1 MNKFNYKNLCPFKWF
16 VLQNFPFIE
25 ADFDAITNWQL
36 FCKLGEEMNKIIEK
50 VNQAGEQTENL
61 TNAFIELQ
69 NYVNDYF
76 ENLDVQEEINN
87 KLDEM
92 AEGGTLAEII
102 NQDIFNELN
111 TKVDNLYNNRSILLS
126 DSYFDWSPDETIEL
140 NNRYWKK
147 FFDMMNITDYYAYN
161 KGGIGFYQKVDNEN
175 FLSILQNHYNDIQE
189 KDTIKNIFVFGGY
202 NDAFD
207 DNTTIQNINDAI
219 NDFVA
224 YCKTNYPNAKV
235 YIGEIGYD
243 TNLNWDGTTRR
254 NKINNKVIPAY
265 CNTTYNS
272 NNPHI
277 YLPNLNYCLHNKDYM
292 STDGIHPNT
301 AGHNALAN
309 GIYSAFNK
317 GFECLPINEEYP
329 TITPINYAT
338 GSVQLYVKN
347 TPPTKVIRI
356 NNFVLN
362 WDNSH
367 LQTFSENLG
376 IEVAST
382 SESKTILPVYDV
394 DFCTFGMIGYSDST
408 YEILP
413 IKIRFAYTGNIVIN
427 VLKLNSSGTAWEPV
441 SNVNS
446 LQIWQQELSTTMN
459 VL

>member
-1 MNKFNYKNLCPFKWF
+1 MNNFDFKKIYPFKWF
-16 VLQNFPFIE
+16 VLENFPFIE

-76 ENLDVQEEINN
+76 ENLDVQDEINN
-87 KLDEM
+87 KLNQM
-92 AEGGTLAEII
+92 ASDGTLAEII

-175 FLSILQNHYNDIQE
+175 FLSILQNHYNDIQG

-243 TNLNWDGTTRR
+243 TNLDYSGTTRR

-272 NNPHI
+272 NNPYI

-347 TPPTKVIRI
+347 TPPAKVIRI
-356 NNFVLN
+356 NNFILN

-367 LQTFSENLG
+367 LQTFSENQG

-382 SESKTILPVYDV
+382 SQSKTILPVYDV
-394 DFCTFGMIGYSDST
+394 DFCTFGMIGYSDNT

-413 IKIRFAYTGNIVIN
+413 IKIRFAQTGNIVIN
-427 VLKLNSSGTAWEPV
+427 VLKLNSSGTGWEPV

>member
-1 MNKFNYKNLCPFKWF
+1 MNKFNYKKLGPFKLF
-16 VLQNFPFIE
+16 VLENFPFIE
-25 ADFDAITNWQL
+25 ADFDALTEWQL
-36 FCKLGEEMNKIIEK
+36 FEKIGNEINKII
-50 VNQAGEQTENL
+50 NSENTL
-61 TNAFIELQ
+61 GTQMENVTNAFIDLQ
-69 NYVNDYF
+69 NYVNNYF
-76 ENLDVQEEINN
+76 TDLDVQEQINN
-87 KLDEM
+87 KLNQM
-92 AEGGTLAEII
+92 ASDGTLAEII

-175 FLSILQNHYNDIQE
+175 FLSILQNHYNDIQG

-243 TNLNWDGTTRR
+243 TNLDYSGTTRR

-292 STDGIHPNT
+292 SSDGIHPNSN
-301 AGHNALAN
+301 GHNALAN
-309 GIYSAFNK
+309 AVFSAFNK

-329 TITPINYAT
+329 TITPVNYAT

-356 NNFVLN
+356 NNFVLQ

-367 LQTFSENLG
+367 LQTFSENQG

-382 SESKTILPVYDV
+382 SKSKTILPVYDV
-394 DFCTFGMIGYSDST
+394 DFCTFGMIGYSDNT

-413 IKIRFAYTGNIVIN
+413 IKIRFAYTGNIIIN
-427 VLKLNSSGTAWEPV
+427 VMKLNSSGTGWETV
-441 SNVNS
+441 SNVKS